1 MKCFSKHIKV
11 RSHHA
16 PVFRPGEDG
25 DALEEFIMC
34 WLQCSE
40 VNAMVKFNSR
50 KGPSPGQ
57 RVGRL

>member
-40 VNAMVKFNSR
+40 VNAMVKFNS
-50 KGPSPGQ
+50 
-57 RVGRL
+57 